1 MPYKREYVG
10 ATPAPSIMKT
20 VLSYEL
26 ECALYSMLAC
36 ANLRREKFRREG
48 DQERV
53 DELDNDMSLVET
65 FMEGC
70 LTSPKPEVQ
79 YTYEY

>member
-1 MPYKREYVG
+1 
-10 ATPAPSIMKT
+10 
-20 VLSYEL
+20 
-26 ECALYSMLAC
+26 MLAC